1 LGDGAWLAVQRL
13 MKPSL
18 PLPFLQRIRTKQKSS
33 GMAAGAFS
41 FEHIEVVRCVGKRPT
56 RHRHLISRAV

>member
-1 LGDGAWLAVQRL
+1 

-18 PLPFLQRIRTKQKSS
+18 PLPFLQRRRTKQKSS

-41 FEHIEVVRCVGKRPT
+41 FVHIEVVRCVGKRPT

>member
-18 PLPFLQRIRTKQKSS
+18 RLAFPQRRRTKQKSS

-41 FEHIEVVRCVGKRPT
+41 FEHIKVVRCVGKRPT